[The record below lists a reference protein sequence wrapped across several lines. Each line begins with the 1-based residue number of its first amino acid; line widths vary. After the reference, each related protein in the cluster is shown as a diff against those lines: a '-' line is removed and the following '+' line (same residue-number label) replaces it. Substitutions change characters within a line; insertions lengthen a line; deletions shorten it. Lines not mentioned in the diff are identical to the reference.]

1 MLLYWIILPIVWVLA
16 HLIWRIEVVGRE
28 HYDAVHDGRA
38 LVIACNHIANLD
50 PVFIAIALMDWRR
63 MCILAKEELFQN
75 PFIGWFLRCM
85 GAVSIDRG
93 KGDTATV
100 DKVTNA
106 CRRGTVVLI
115 FPEGTRTKNGKLG
128 ILKSG
133 AFVIAAASGADM
145 LPCRILYDTKDG
157 KMHLFCRMR
166 IAFGPAIPA
175 DELQITDAAHKVTML
190 RHMKARLRTALEDLL
205 KANAFAVQAAELAP
219 PAPAAPAVP
228 APPQPESP
236 AAAEP
241 APAPAQQT
249 PPEPAAPP
257 ASPAEP

>member
-16 HLIWRIEVVGRE
+16 HLLWRIEVVGRE

-38 LVIACNHIANLD
+38 LVVVSNHICNLD
-50 PVFIAIALMDWRR
+50 PVYIAVALMDWRR

-157 KMHLFCRMR
+157 KMHLFCRIR

-175 DELQITDAAHKVTML
+175 AELQITDAAHKVTML

-205 KANAFAVQAAELAP
+205 KANAFAVQTAELAP
-219 PAPAAPAVP
+219 PAPAVPVPAQPEAPA
-228 APPQPESP
+228 
-236 AAAEP
+236 
-241 APAPAQQT
+241 APAPQT

-257 ASPAEP
+257 APPAEP

>member
-1 MLLYWIILPIVWVLA
+1 MVLYWILLPIVWVIWHVL
-16 HLIWRIEVVGRE
+16 WRIRVVGSENLIR
-28 HYDAVHDGRA
+28 GRGF
-38 LVIACNHIANLD
+38 VIAPNHISDLD
-50 PVFIAIALMDWRR
+50 PVFVAISVFTFRR

-100 DKVTNA
+100 DRVTNA
-106 CRRGTVVLI
+106 CRRGTAVLI
-115 FPEGTRTKNGKLG
+115 FPEGTRTKTGKLG

-133 AFVIAAASGADM
+133 AFVIAASAGADM

-157 KMHLFCRMR
+157 KMHLFCRIR

-205 KANAFAVQAAELAP
+205 KANAFAVQTAELAP
-219 PAPAAPAVP
+219 PAPAVP
-228 APPQPESP
+228 AL
-236 AAAEP
+236 
-241 APAPAQQT
+241 APQT

-257 ASPAEP
+257 APPAEP